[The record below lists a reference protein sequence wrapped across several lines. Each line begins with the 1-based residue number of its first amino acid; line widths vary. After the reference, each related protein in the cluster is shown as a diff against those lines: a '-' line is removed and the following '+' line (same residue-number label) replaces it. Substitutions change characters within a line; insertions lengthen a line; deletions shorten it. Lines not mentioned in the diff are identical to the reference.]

1 METVK
6 ESADGVGGK
15 EISQTGQSKSNLLN
29 AEKTDNLLL
38 SQLGGTSDSWLR
50 QIVPMREN
58 ATTMSVI
65 GKLTSCSVM
74 SLGVMYLVWNSK
86 RIIKQSSRRRRFGKK
101 VMLSF
106 ICVGRYI
113 TERINSFHAAIY
125 DLNFCCLLITFA
137 NSLDPDQDGQN
148 IGPDLDPNSLTHW

>member
-6 ESADGVGGK
+6 ESTDAVVGK
-15 EISQTGQSKSNLLN
+15 DHSQPGQSKSNVLN

-38 SQLGGTSDSWLR
+38 SQLGGTSDSWLK
-50 QIVPMREN
+50 QIIPMREN
-58 ATTMSVI
+58 ATTMSVL

-101 VMLSF
+101 VLLSF

-113 TERINSFHAAIY
+113 TERINSFHVAID
-125 DLNFCCLLITFA
+125 DLNFFA
-137 NSLDPDQDGQN
+137 C
-148 IGPDLDPNSLTHW
+148 

>member
-6 ESADGVGGK
+6 ESTDGVGGK
-15 EISQTGQSKSNLLN
+15 EISQRGQSKSNLLN
-29 AEKTDNLLL
+29 AEKTDNLLM

-101 VMLSF
+101 VVLSF
-106 ICVGRYI
+106 ICVGRYSK
-113 TERINSFHAAIY
+113 TCVKRP
-125 DLNFCCLLITFA
+125 L
-137 NSLDPDQDGQN
+137 
-148 IGPDLDPNSLTHW
+148 